1 MFVGFASDAI
11 HEERMAIECSS
22 VQVWANSQSNLP
34 ARYLLTSSLTHHC
47 RVSHALFNT
56 LFWLMDFENSRGTG
70 DKMNRNML
78 HLLILL
84 SCAGLLLGTAVADDS
99 SASSHQSAFGSGS
112 AKERSNGDSGW
123 FGIGVKTSFLGVGA
137 EIATRVTHHTNARAG
152 FNILGYSRNFSK
164 DGVNYGG
171 HLSFR
176 TVEAHYD
183 IYPWA
188 GNFRISPGVLAYMG
202 NPVTANA
209 IVPGNQSFSLGGQ
222 TYYSDPSAPMTANGK
237 INFNQVSPTAT
248 IGWGNLVRRNKR
260 FSIPV
265 EIGAAFQGSP
275 KTTLNL
281 TGNVCNAPG
290 VACTSTSNS
299 TVQSNVVAE
308 QVKINKSLSAF
319 KVYPIISVGF
329 GYKF

>member
-1 MFVGFASDAI
+1 
-11 HEERMAIECSS
+11 
-22 VQVWANSQSNLP
+22 
-34 ARYLLTSSLTHHC
+34 
-47 RVSHALFNT
+47 
-56 LFWLMDFENSRGTG
+56 
-70 DKMNRNML
+70 MNKFIRTF
-78 HLLILL
+78 LIAL
-84 SCAGLLLGTAVADDS
+84 SCSGLMLAGAFGDDS
-99 SASSHQSAFGSGS
+99 PASGHQSGFGSGS
-112 AKERSNGDSGW
+112 GKERSGGNSGW
-123 FGIGVKTSFLGVGA
+123 FGVGVKASFLGVGA
-137 EIATRVTHHTNARAG
+137 EVATRITYHTNARAG
-152 FNILGYSRNFSK
+152 FNILGYSRSFSK

-188 GNFRISPGVLAYMG
+188 GNFHVSPGVLAYMG

-209 IVPGNQSFSLGGQ
+209 IVPANQSFSLGGQ
-222 TYYSDPSAPMTANGK
+222 TYYSDPSAPVTANGK
-237 INFNQVSPTAT
+237 MNFNQVSPTAT

-275 KTTLNL
+275 KSTLNL
-281 TGNVCNAPG
+281 TGNVCNMPG
-290 VACTSTSNS
+290 ISCTSTSTL

-308 QVKINKSLSAF
+308 QTKINKSLSAF

>member
-1 MFVGFASDAI
+1 MNKYIRTFLIAVSCFGLMLASA
-11 HEERMAIECSS
+11 
-22 VQVWANSQSNLP
+22 
-34 ARYLLTSSLTHHC
+34 
-47 RVSHALFNT
+47 F
-56 LFWLMDFENSRGTG
+56 G
-70 DKMNRNML
+70 
-78 HLLILL
+78 
-84 SCAGLLLGTAVADDS
+84 DDS
-99 SASSHQSAFGSGS
+99 AAPSHESAFGSGS
-112 AKERSNGDSGW
+112 VKERSSGDSGL

-137 EIATRVTHHTNARAG
+137 EIATRVTRHSNARAG

-176 TVEAHYD
+176 TIEAHYD
-183 IYPWA
+183 VYPWA
-188 GNFRISPGVLAYMG
+188 GNFHISPGVLAYMG

-209 IVPGNQSFSLGGQ
+209 IVPGNQNFSLGGQ

-237 INFNQVSPTAT
+237 MNFNQVSPTAT

-260 FSIPV
+260 FSIPF

-281 TGNVCNAPG
+281 TGNVCNAPDVG
-290 VACTSTSNS
+290 CTSTTNS

-319 KVYPIISVGF
+319 KVLPIISVGF